1 VTLVIAGLLLWTVA
15 HVFKRAFP
23 EARASLD
30 DRLGKGPAKG
40 LFAVLLLAAVVMMV
54 IGYQR
59 APYIALY
66 TPPGWGVH
74 VTNFLMILAIA
85 LFGAGN
91 SKGRARAWFRHPM
104 LLGVT
109 LWGFSHLLVNG
120 HMAAVILFGG
130 LIAWSNVHMQIIN
143 QREGPWQRP
152 APGPWTGDLRL
163 LGITLVVYA
172 VVSAVHAWLGV
183 WPFPG

>member
-1 VTLVIAGLLLWTVA
+1 MILLIAGLLLWTTA
-15 HVFKRAFP
+15 HIFKRAFP
-23 EARASLD
+23 EARAGLD
-30 DRLGKGPAKG
+30 ARIGPGPAKG
-40 LFAVLLLAAVVMMV
+40 AVAAVLAVAVLLMV

-59 APYIALY
+59 APYIALF

-74 VTNFLMILAIA
+74 VNNVLMIAAIA

-91 SKGRARAWFRHPM
+91 SRGHARAWFRHPM

-109 LWGFSHLLVNG
+109 VWGFAHLLVNG
-120 HMAAVILFGG
+120 HMAAVVLFGG
-130 LIAWSNVHMQIIN
+130 LIAWANVHMQIIN
-143 QREGPWQRP
+143 QREGPWARP

-163 LGITLVVYA
+163 LAIALVVYA
-172 VVSAVHAWLGV
+172 VVAGVHAWLGV